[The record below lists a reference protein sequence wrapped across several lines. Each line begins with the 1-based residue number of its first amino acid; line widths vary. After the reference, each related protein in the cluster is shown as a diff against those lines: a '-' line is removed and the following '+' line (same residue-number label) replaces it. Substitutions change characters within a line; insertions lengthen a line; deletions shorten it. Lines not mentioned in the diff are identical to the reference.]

1 MNNLPLSS
9 WRTAYA
15 SAIFET
21 DQNKISLRVA
31 DAVAAIE
38 ERLRVPTDI
47 GPVEQKSI
55 EAAQSALATLKV
67 ERVDRA
73 IAAAAN
79 GNSSH

>member
-21 DQNKISLRVA
+21 DQNKMPLRIA
-31 DAVAAIE
+31 EALAAIE
-38 ERLRVPTDI
+38 QRLRVPTDI
-47 GPVEQKSI
+47 SPVEQKSI
-55 EAAQSALATLKV
+55 EAAQSALATQKV
-67 ERVDRA
+67 ERVE
-73 IAAAAN
+73 IAVSAN